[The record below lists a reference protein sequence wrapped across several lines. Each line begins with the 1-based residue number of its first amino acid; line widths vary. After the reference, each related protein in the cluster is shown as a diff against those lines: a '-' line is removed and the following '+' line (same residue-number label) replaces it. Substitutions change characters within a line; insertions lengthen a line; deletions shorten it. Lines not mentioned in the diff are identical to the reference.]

1 MNIQTKTNI
10 LIGGDN
16 MKGTHIMT
24 DIETLGTKE
33 GATIFQIAAA
43 AFDMETGEI
52 KNHIDLKL
60 NISKVED
67 LSVDGDT
74 LKWWLKTDKE
84 LLTKLLHEGTLTEI
98 EMLTQFNEWVEGQE
112 GSPKL
117 WGNGILFDNLKLKQ
131 KLESKG
137 MKYPIF
143 YRNDRDVRTILA
155 LASAV
160 SGLSEN
166 DIRDSI
172 KDENE
177 RAHDALD
184 DVRKQIRLVTH
195 SFKLIKG

>member
-1 MNIQTKTNI
+1 
-10 LIGGDN
+10 

-52 KNHIDLKL
+52 KNAIDLKL
-60 NISKVED
+60 DISKVED
-67 LSVDGDT
+67 LVVDGDT

-84 LLTKLLHEGTLTEI
+84 LLTKLLNEGDLSEI
-98 EMLTQFNEWVEGQE
+98 EMLTQFNEWVDGQE

-117 WGNGILFDNLKLKQ
+117 WGNGILFDNLKIKH
-131 KLESKG
+131 KLESLG
-137 MKYPIF
+137 LKYPIY
-143 YRNDRDVRTILA
+143 YRHDRDVRTILA
-155 LASAV
+155 LASSA

-166 DIRDSI
+166 AIRDSI
-172 KDENE
+172 TREDE

-184 DVRKQIRLVTH
+184 DVRKQIRLVH
-195 SFKLIKG
+195 HCFNLIMGIE

>member
-1 MNIQTKTNI
+1 
-10 LIGGDN
+10 

-24 DIETLGTKE
+24 DIETLGIKE

-43 AFDMETGEI
+43 AFDIETGEI
-52 KNHIDLKL
+52 KNEIDLKVD
-60 NISKVED
+60 ISKVEE
-67 LSVDGDT
+67 LSVDGGT
-74 LKWWLKTDKE
+74 LKWWLNTDKE
-84 LLTKLLHEGTLTEI
+84 LLAQLLNEGDLTEI
-98 EMLTQFNEWVEGQE
+98 EMLTQFNEWIEGQE

-155 LASAV
+155 LASSV

-166 DIRDSI
+166 EIRDSI

-184 DVRKQIRLVTH
+184 DVRKQVRLVTH
-195 SFKLIKG
+195 CFNLIKG